1 MMDTLSA
8 RCFDVLTGL
17 LLPVVA
23 LTAAPASFE
32 QDVHPL
38 LKANCLPCHDEST
51 RTSGF
56 SVSDLESVLAG
67 GARRGPAVLAGNP
80 AESPLVHLLRG
91 EMKPQ
96 MPFGKALG
104 EPDIATIEGWI
115 AGLEWTAASAA
126 ASKHWA
132 YQRPVKPAVPAVR
145 EPAWARDE
153 IDHFILDKLE
163 EKGLH
168 PAPEADKAVLMR
180 RAYMDLI
187 GLPPSP
193 REAAQFLEDPSTK
206 AYEQLLERLLGDPRY
221 GERWGRHWL
230 DLARY
235 SDTNG
240 YEGDT
245 DFPNAWRYRN
255 YVIDAFNDDKP
266 YDRFIKEQLAGDEF
280 FQVVSAVP
288 PPPPEPELAVA
299 LTFLRLAPF
308 NRTPVSDE
316 NRDSFLSEV
325 VSTTSSVF
333 LGLTVGCAK
342 CHDHKYDSI
351 PQKDFYRM
359 KAFFAT
365 LQIENTGRTGGTE
378 PVEFYRP
385 GEKEKMDRLRAD
397 YEQQLEATEK
407 ELETFRKPLLEQL
420 AAHWKKEKPDETEE
434 PAVKDLEKVINSEN
448 DNTANFEKKPRLF
461 SPQETEKY
469 LGLSAGIRQLQRA
482 IERVKPV
489 AMSVRN
495 ADGPPFGPSVATT
508 YVQIRGDYHRLGE
521 PVEPGFLSAIEDHSE
536 PAKLEIDRYKMFPT
550 RGRRMTLAKW
560 IANADNPLTSRVMV
574 NRLWHYHFGRGIV
587 QTPSDFGRNGAP
599 PTHPE
604 LLDWLAHR
612 FIEQD
617 WSIKAIHRLIM
628 TSSAYRQAS
637 QASLP
642 EAAEKDPDNLLLWRF
657 PRRRLEGEAIRDSV
671 LAVSGRLNPQ
681 MSDLPVFPPLPE
693 DLDEAQKVQGFN
705 TWETDAGPA
714 ARKRSIY
721 IFQRRSLNF
730 PLLETFD
737 ASVPTASCA
746 RRIDSITALQALSMY
761 NGEFV
766 NEESRHFAERVR
778 EEAGNDPKTQIDRA
792 FELTYSR
799 KPTELERRQALK
811 FLDSLAGEDNPLA
824 GLCRVLFNS
833 SEFVYID

>member
-1 MMDTLSA
+1 MHTLSA
-8 RCFDVLTGL
+8 RCFAALTGM
-17 LLPVVA
+17 LLPVAA
-23 LTAAPASFE
+23 LAAVPGSFE
-32 QDVHPL
+32 QDVRPL

-56 SVSDLESVLAG
+56 SVNDLESVLAG
-67 GARRGPAVLAGNP
+67 GARHGPAVLPGKP
-80 AESPLVHLLRG
+80 AESPLVQLLRG

-96 MPFGKALG
+96 MPFGKVLM

-115 AGLEWTAASAA
+115 AGLEGTAPAA

-132 YQRPVKPAVPAVR
+132 YRKPAKPAVPVVR
-145 EPAWARDE
+145 QPDWARNE
-153 IDHFILDKLE
+153 IDYFILGKLE
-163 EKGLH
+163 EQGLH
-168 PAPEADKAVLMR
+168 PAPEADTAVLMR

-193 REAAQFLEDPSTK
+193 EEAAQFLEDPSAR

-266 YDRFIKEQLAGDEF
+266 YDQFITEQLAGDEF
-280 FQVVSAVP
+280 FQVVRAVP
-288 PPPPEPELAVA
+288 PPPPEPERAVA

-316 NRDSFLSEV
+316 NRDSFLSEI

-385 GEKEKMDRLRAD
+385 GEKETMDRLRAD
-397 YEQQLEATEK
+397 YEQRLEAIEK
-407 ELETFRKPLLEQL
+407 ELETFREPLLERL
-420 AAHWKKEKPDETEE
+420 AAHWKQEKPGETEE
-434 PAVKDLEKVINSEN
+434 PAVNDLEKVINSEN
-448 DNTANFEKKPRLF
+448 DNTANFEKKPQLF

-469 LGLSAGIRQLQRA
+469 LGLAARVRQLQRA

-495 ADGPPFGPSVATT
+495 ADGPPFGPSVSTT

-604 LLDWLAHR
+604 LLDWLAHS
-612 FIEQD
+612 FIEQH

-628 TSSAYRQAS
+628 TSSAYRQTS

-642 EAAEKDPDNLLLWRF
+642 QAAEKDPDNLLLWRF

-671 LAVSGRLNPQ
+671 LAVSGRLNSQ

-705 TWETDAGPA
+705 TWETDASAA
-714 ARKRSIY
+714 ARRRSIY

-730 PLLETFD
+730 PFLETFD

-766 NEESRHFAERVR
+766 NEESKYFAERVR
-778 EEAGNDPKTQIDRA
+778 KEAGNDPKAQVERA
-792 FELTYSR
+792 FELAYSR
-799 KPTELERRQALK
+799 TPTESERRQALK
-811 FLDSLAGEDNPLA
+811 FLDSLAGEDNPLG

-833 SEFVYID
+833 SEFIYID